1 MTPSRWAFGL
11 CILFA
16 LATVVLTLAFG
27 TPPEPAVPLHGGFE
41 TPILALEFATRVEHL
56 DFLQGEAGAEM
67 RDYIRRVQ
75 LIDVFFPI
83 AYAGMA
89 ACLFL
94 GMALRGNFLAILGVG
109 LAVATIVADWQENAT
124 IDDILDE
131 IENPHCNEET
141 LPEGREAEAV
151 LRDCLPEEAFQ
162 DTSPALDLASFVFD
176 SFLPIRIEFLRED
189 TWTKWA
195 LMATYAV
202 LLSALLWFS
211 GRPRWYEWRRWL
223 AVPPALAAF
232 SICLTWLFRS
242 NGHVAEIMGLLL
254 IPFMLTFPVAAVMY
268 FLAKPKGHRK
278 AEAPRR

>member
-16 LATVVLTLAFG
+16 LATTLLTLAFG
-27 TPPEPAVPLHGGFE
+27 TPPEPAVPLHSGFS
-41 TPILALEFATRVEHL
+41 TPILALEFATQVAHL

-67 RDYIRRVQ
+67 RDYIRHVQ
-75 LIDVFFPI
+75 FIDVFFPI

-94 GMALRGNFLAILGVG
+94 GMAMRGNIFAVLGVG

-131 IENPHCNEET
+131 IENPHCNAQT
-141 LPEGREAEAV
+141 VPDDQAGDPV
-151 LRDCLPEEAFQ
+151 LRDCLSDEVFENAP
-162 DTSPALDLASFVFD
+162 PALELASFVFD

-189 TWTKWA
+189 TWIKWA

-211 GRPRWYEWRRWL
+211 GRPVWHEWRRWL

-232 SICLTWLFRS
+232 AICLTWLTGS
-242 NGHVAEIMGLLL
+242 NGHVAEIMSILL
-254 IPFMLTFPVAAVMY
+254 IPFMLTFPAAAVMY
-268 FLAKPKGHRK
+268 FLAKPKGSRK
-278 AEAPRR
+278 KGTR